1 MKRFHF
7 QLEPVLDYKQQVLDN
22 LMSELSAVQERVR
35 VQEGRRAAAER
46 KLKDYET
53 EYAQRKEEGMTIVEA
68 LECESCQQVLHQ
80 QLQREETVLQ
90 ELRRRAEAKRL
101 EVVEARKGT
110 FTLEKLRDI
119 RRKEYDNAAAKAEER
134 FIEDLTASRR
144 AAAS

>member
-1 MKRFHF
+1 
-7 QLEPVLDYKQQVLDN
+7 
-22 LMSELSAVQERVR
+22 
-35 VQEGRRAAAER
+35 
-46 KLKDYET
+46 
-53 EYAQRKEEGMTIVEA
+53 MTIVEA

-80 QLQREETVLQ
+80 QLQREEAVLQ

-110 FTLEKLRDI
+110 FTLEKLREL